1 MAYSQKSQ
9 KTYNQKC
16 NRINLKYTE
25 KELLEYNRLK
35 EYCNNIGTPVN
46 TYIKDVI
53 KRDLDGKGIAYPT
66 DQIDIDIDIDT
77 E

>member
-1 MAYSQKSQ
+1 MAYSTKSQ

-35 EYCNNIGTPVN
+35 EYCKKMELPVN
-46 TYIKDVI
+46 TYIKDLI
-53 KRDLDGKGIAYPT
+53 KRDLDRKGIGYQT
-66 DQIDIDIDIDT
+66 DTDTDIDT

>member
-1 MAYSQKSQ
+1 MAYSPKSQ

-35 EYCNNIGTPVN
+35 EYCKKMELPVN
-46 TYIKDVI
+46 TYIKDLI
-53 KRDLDGKGIAYPT
+53 KRDLDRKGIGYQT
-66 DQIDIDIDIDT
+66 DTDTDTDT

>member
-1 MAYSQKSQ
+1 MAYSPKSQ

-35 EYCNNIGTPVN
+35 EYCKKMELPVN
-46 TYIKDVI
+46 TYIKDLI
-53 KRDLDGKGIAYPT
+53 KRDLDRKGIAYTT

>member
-1 MAYSQKSQ
+1 MAYDAKAQ
-9 KTYNQKC
+9 KTYALKC

-46 TYIKDVI
+46 TYIKDLI
-53 KRDLDGKGIAYPT
+53 KRDLDRKGIGYQT
-66 DQIDIDIDIDT
+66 DTDTDT

>member
-1 MAYSQKSQ
+1 MAYSPKSQ
-9 KTYNQKC
+9 KTYNQKY

-35 EYCNNIGTPVN
+35 EYCKKMELPVN
-46 TYIKDVI
+46 TYIKELI

-66 DQIDIDIDIDT
+66 DQIDIDIDT

>member
-1 MAYSQKSQ
+1 MAYSPKSQ

-35 EYCNNIGTPVN
+35 EYCKKMELPVN
-46 TYIKDVI
+46 TYIKDLI
-53 KRDLDGKGIAYPT
+53 KRDLDRKGIGYQT
-66 DQIDIDIDIDT
+66 DTDTDIDT

>member
-1 MAYSQKSQ
+1 M
-9 KTYNQKC
+9 C
-16 NRINLKYTE
+16 IRD
-25 KELLEYNRLK
+25 R
-35 EYCNNIGTPVN
+35 YCNNIGTPVN

-66 DQIDIDIDIDT
+66 DQIDIDIDT

>member
-1 MAYSQKSQ
+1 MAYSPKSQ

-35 EYCNNIGTPVN
+35 EYCKKMELPVN
-46 TYIKDVI
+46 TYIKDLI
-53 KRDLDGKGIAYPT
+53 KRDLDRKGIGYQT
-66 DQIDIDIDIDT
+66 DQIDIDTDT

>member
-1 MAYSQKSQ
+1 MAYSPKSQ

-35 EYCNNIGTPVN
+35 EYCKKMELPVN
-46 TYIKDVI
+46 TYIKDLI
-53 KRDLDGKGIAYPT
+53 KRDLDRKGIAYTT
-66 DQIDIDIDIDT
+66 DQIDIDIDT